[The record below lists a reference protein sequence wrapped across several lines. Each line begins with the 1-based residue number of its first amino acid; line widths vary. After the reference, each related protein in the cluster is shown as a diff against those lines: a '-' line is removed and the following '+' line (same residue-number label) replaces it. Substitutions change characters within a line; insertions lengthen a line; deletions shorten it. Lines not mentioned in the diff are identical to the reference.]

1 MIAGNPLPLA
11 EVQDAPA
18 VALQRVRAAKARRAL
33 PCFHKGS
40 YLSAVAAAPLLASE
54 KRTMAALLETVNPDG
69 FTAVDRETVAVDTGQ
84 TVKTVTRHWQQ
95 GRAAALLASKARFN
109 NSSVH
114 LATVP
119 GSGAAFPERW
129 AVAPPLQGR
138 FWTDT
143 ELAWWD
149 SSASL
154 YGKNAPWGSNHPPF

>member
-1 MIAGNPLPLA
+1 VPVVSASSPLA
-11 EVQDAPA
+11 RTELCEAPA
-18 VALQRVRAAKARRAL
+18 GALRRVRDAAARRAL
-33 PCFHKGS
+33 PYFHKDS

-54 KRTMAALLETVNPDG
+54 KRTMAALLGTVNPDG

-95 GRAAALLASKARFN
+95 ARAAALLASKARFN

-119 GSGAAFPERW
+119 GSGAAFPAGW
-129 AVAPPLQGR
+129 AVAPPLQGH

-143 ELAWWD
+143 EIAWW
-149 SSASL
+149 ASI
-154 YGKNAPWGSNHPPF
+154 